1 MRDGNILQKSMI
13 PCGVEG
19 GTKSRAAERIMTY
32 STERQK
38 NIPSIYP
45 FGDLGVL
52 LLTIVDQSKKK
63 E

>member
-13 PCGVEG
+13 PFGVEG

-32 STERQK
+32 STGRQK
-38 NIPSIYP
+38 NILSIYP

>member
-13 PCGVEG
+13 PFGVEG

-38 NIPSIYP
+38 NILSIYP
-45 FGDLGVL
+45 FGDQGVL
-52 LLTIVDQSKKK
+52 LLTIVDESKKK

>member
-1 MRDGNILQKSMI
+1 MRDGKILQKSMI
-13 PCGVEG
+13 PFGVEG

-32 STERQK
+32 STKRQK
-38 NIPSIYP
+38 NILSICP